1 MPNYSD
7 IANEIRLTVLEML
20 YKAQTSHI
28 GSNFSCVDILTV
40 LYENKKEEDEIII
53 SKGWVAAT
61 VYALLARKGIIPAS
75 DLERY
80 CQPDSSY
87 IGLLEPT
94 VTGVK
99 CAGGS
104 MGYGLP
110 FGVGFAL
117 SKKIK
122 KEAGKVY
129 VLMSDGEQAIGTTWE
144 SALIAAHHKLDNLV
158 VIVDNNGFQAMG
170 ANEEVLKIQPLT
182 DKWLSLGWSVW
193 NIDGHDYKQ
202 IENYTKLSL
211 QILPICIIAETI
223 KGKGVSF
230 MENNNNY
237 HYLNLSQADYE
248 NAKKEL
254 SRP

>member
-1 MPNYSD
+1 MTDYAK
-7 IANEIRLTVLEML
+7 IAKEIRLTVLEML

-61 VYALLARKGIIPAS
+61 VYALLARRGTIPRES
-75 DLERY
+75 LETY
-80 CQPDSSY
+80 CQPDSPY

-94 VTGVK
+94 VKGVK

-110 FGVGFAL
+110 FGVGFSLA
-117 SKKIK
+117 KRIK
-122 KEAGKVY
+122 GEKGKVY
-129 VLMSDGEQAIGTTWE
+129 VLMSDGEQAIGTTYE
-144 SALIAAHHKLDNLV
+144 SALIASHHHLDNLV

-170 ANEEVLKIQPLT
+170 KVADVLGIVPLQE
-182 DKWLSLGWSVW
+182 KWLTFGWDSRI
-193 NIDGHDYKQ
+193 IDGHHYGQ
-202 IENYTKLSL
+202 IETAVYQLGHKN
-211 QILPICIIAETI
+211 PHCIIANTI

-230 MENNNNY
+230 MENENKW
-237 HYLNLSQADYE
+237 HYLNIDKESYE
-248 NAKKEL
+248 RAKAEL
-254 SRP
+254 QS